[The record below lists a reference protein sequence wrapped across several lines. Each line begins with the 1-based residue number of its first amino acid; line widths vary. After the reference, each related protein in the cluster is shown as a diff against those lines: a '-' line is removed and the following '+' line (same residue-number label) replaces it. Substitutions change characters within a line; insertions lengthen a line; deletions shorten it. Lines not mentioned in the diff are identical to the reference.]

1 MINAM
6 KSLQLIL
13 IFTISSFIVLHANE
27 GTKEI
32 IITGNDAM
40 QFDLKKFD
48 VSSGESVQIT
58 FKNIGSLPKIA
69 MGHNLV
75 VLKKGV
81 DALAFGQ
88 KVLASGGSATNP
100 LPQSLLGDVV
110 AHTKLLGPGES
121 ETISFNVPKESGDYQ
136 YVCTFPGHFAMM
148 RGTMEVK

>member
-1 MINAM
+1 M
-6 KSLQLIL
+6 KTLKFILLSFLTCYISL
-13 IFTISSFIVLHANE
+13 FANDVA
-27 GTKEI
+27 KEI
-32 IITGNDAM
+32 VITGNDAM

-48 VSSGESVQIT
+48 VSPGESVKLT
-58 FKNIGSLPKIA
+58 LKNIGSIPKIA

-88 KVLASGGSATNP
+88 KVLASGGSATNA
-100 LPQSLLGDVV
+100 LPKSLLGDVI

-121 ETISFNVPKESGDYQ
+121 ETISFTAPEKSGDYQ

-148 RGTMEVK
+148 RGVMEVK

>member
-1 MINAM
+1 M
-6 KSLQLIL
+6 KTLKLIL
-13 IFTISSFIVLHANE
+13 LSFLTCYISLFANDVA
-27 GTKEI
+27 KEI
-32 IITGNDAM
+32 VITGNDAM

-48 VSSGESVQIT
+48 VSPGESVKLT
-58 FKNIGSLPKIA
+58 LKNIGSIPKIA

-88 KVLASGGSATNP
+88 KVLASGGSATNA
-100 LPQSLLGDVV
+100 LPKSLLGDVI

-121 ETISFNVPKESGDYQ
+121 ETISFTAPEKSGDYQ

-148 RGTMEVK
+148 RGVMEVK